1 MTFPPWSVYSACFLE
16 FFLRFGRDSV
26 FSISSHQTVFRFL
39 KVFKYFHK
47 KSFKGIKYDFFIVKL
62 KTYLL
67 YRSMFLG
74 FPGRKV

>member
-1 MTFPPWSVYSACFLE
+1 M
-16 FFLRFGRDSV
+16 
-26 FSISSHQTVFRFL
+26 
-39 KVFKYFHK
+39 
-47 KSFKGIKYDFFIVKL
+47 SFKGIKYDFFIVKL